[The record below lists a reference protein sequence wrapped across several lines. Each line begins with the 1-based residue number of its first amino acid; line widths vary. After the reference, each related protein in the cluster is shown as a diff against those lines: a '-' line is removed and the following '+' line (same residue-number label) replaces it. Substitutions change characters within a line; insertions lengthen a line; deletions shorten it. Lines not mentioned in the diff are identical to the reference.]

1 MNDLLELTVGE
12 MTAPQDAVWPAKRNG
27 SSLGFCE
34 RERWRE
40 GEKEEE
46 KEGKVDSLCPSC
58 HGIAIPELPGVLPL
72 REQLFTR

>member
-1 MNDLLELTVGE
+1 LAGE
-12 MTAPQDAVWPAKRNG
+12 TKREFSG
-27 SSLGFCE
+27 VL
-34 RERWRE
+34 REGKVE
-40 GEKEEE
+40 GGGEKEEE

>member
-1 MNDLLELTVGE
+1 MRFGR
-12 MTAPQDAVWPAKRNG
+12 RNETGVLWG
-27 SSLGFCE
+27 SE
-34 RERWRE
+34 RGKGGGR